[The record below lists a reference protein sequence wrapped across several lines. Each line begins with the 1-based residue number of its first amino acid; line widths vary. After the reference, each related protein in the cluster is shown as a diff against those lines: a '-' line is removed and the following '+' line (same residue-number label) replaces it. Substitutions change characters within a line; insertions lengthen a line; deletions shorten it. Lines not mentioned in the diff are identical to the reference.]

1 VPHPAFRNQTPMKRV
16 MHKASFANSTPYARN
31 PPNRVHAGFQKGGF
45 LSWKIGTEPAK
56 PLHEDQSD
64 PGFLFINRTSRED
77 LLPRDRR
84 ELRSHVMQRYV
95 HQRKP
100 KQERKEEA
108 ADENREGA
116 QGRMELMPKVNKVL
130 GGGRVD
136 PFNSL
141 PVTMSG
147 SMSLLLDYCRCS
159 SASSSP
165 YLIPCFNELL
175 TQLLCSRCYNSC
187 PSTLPS

>member
-1 VPHPAFRNQTPMKRV
+1 MKRV
-16 MHKASFANSTPYARN
+16 MHKASFVNSTARN
-31 PPNRVHAGFQKGGF
+31 PPNRVHTGFQKCGF

-56 PLHEDQSD
+56 PLHKDQSD
-64 PGFLFINRTSRED
+64 PGFLFINRTSRDD

-100 KQERKEEA
+100 KQEKEA

-116 QGRMELMPKVNKVL
+116 QCRLQLMPKVNKVL
-130 GGGRVD
+130 GAGRVD

-141 PVTMSG
+141 PITMSG
-147 SMSLLLDYCRCS
+147 SMSQLLD
-159 SASSSP
+159 
-165 YLIPCFNELL
+165 
-175 TQLLCSRCYNSC
+175 
-187 PSTLPS
+187 